1 MFCTRCG
8 AELPDE
14 AKSCIVCGTPVARV
28 HSQTSMREEP
38 EVPVVP
44 PPEPTVPTYYV
55 PESEPAPTKPKRSVW
70 PVLILSLLLVL
81 LAAICVVLLVPGVH
95 DMVFG
100 VEPVSFIESSTELA
114 LGDKR
119 DLTDLLDAGE
129 RSDEDLRW
137 SSDNEQVASVKNG
150 VVTAA
155 GEGSCVITVRD
166 GKHDAVSDTIRVTVY
181 EKKLGFR
188 SDSLTL
194 KAGETE
200 KLADGNLFY
209 EHLDPSG
216 LRWTTSNDSVA
227 LVSSSGVVT
236 AVSDGTAFI
245 TVEVDG
251 LKATVSVTVEAVAPS
266 PTPGTAPDDASIRRD
281 VEQIRGWYYQPGSK
295 DVRRDIEPGTDGWDY
310 GREYLYHDGEMVF
323 AFLYTDTEQ
332 YRLYF
337 KDRILI
343 YVIETDRTER
353 SGDEMIP
360 YLGLADQAR
369 SDALNHAP

>member
-1 MFCTRCG
+1 
-8 AELPDE
+8 
-14 AKSCIVCGTPVARV
+14 
-28 HSQTSMREEP
+28 
-38 EVPVVP
+38 
-44 PPEPTVPTYYV
+44 
-55 PESEPAPTKPKRSVW
+55 
-70 PVLILSLLLVL
+70 
-81 LAAICVVLLVPGVH
+81 
-95 DMVFG
+95 
-100 VEPVSFIESSTELA
+100 
-114 LGDKR
+114 
-119 DLTDLLDAGE
+119 
-129 RSDEDLRW
+129 
-137 SSDNEQVASVKNG
+137 
-150 VVTAA
+150 
-155 GEGSCVITVRD
+155 
-166 GKHDAVSDTIRVTVY
+166 VTVY

-194 KAGETE
+194 KEGETE

-310 GREYLYHDGEMVF
+310 GREYLYHDGEMVS